1 MISRIPQPAQLTD
14 EVAVTVV
21 SYTVAV
27 GPPLKQEAT
36 AVEVEVH
43 SVIGL
48 QGMPQLGAA
57 LARAITVV
65 RMERVYVECM
75 VVVSYWTLG

>member
-1 MISRIPQPAQLTD
+1 MISRISQPAQLTD
-14 EVAVTVV
+14 EVTVTVA

-36 AVEVEVH
+36 VVEVEVH

-65 RMERVYVECM
+65 KMERVCVKCM
-75 VVVSYWTLG
+75 VVVSYWIIE

>member
-1 MISRIPQPAQLTD
+1 MSRIPQPAQSTE
-14 EVAVTVV
+14 EVDVTVA

-36 AVEVEVH
+36 VVEEEVH
-43 SVIGL
+43 SGIGL

-57 LARAITVV
+57 LVRAIIVV
-65 RMERVYVECM
+65 RTERKCVQCM
-75 VVVSYWTLG
+75 VVVSY